1 MKEKAAFLGKQKIS
15 KLLFRM
21 SAPAMVGML
30 VMALYNVVDT
40 IFIGQ
45 AVGSLGIAG
54 VTISLPLQISFFAI
68 ALTVGIG
75 AASEISRSLG
85 SGKKESA
92 ERVLGVATWLILV
105 GSALIVL
112 FGLLFLKPILLASG
126 SNEEVLPFAMDYMRV
141 ILYGAPFLI
150 ATVVGNNLARA
161 EGNAPLAMKVMI
173 LGALVNVCLDYVF
186 LFSLQ
191 MGIAG
196 AAWATSISNIV
207 SFLWIAPYFL
217 TRKSAVPLL
226 LKYVRWHAES
236 VRKIMVVGAASF
248 MREVSF
254 VLETL
259 VLNHILIVLG
269 GSVAVA
275 AMGIL
280 MRLSM
285 MVLMPIFGVVQGLQP
300 IAGYNFGAKNF
311 NRVRL
316 VFGTAVQWGSIIAFS
331 SFVALYFFPEFWVR
345 IFVSHTET
353 ELIAVTVQGLRFMA
367 IGFGVIGF
375 QAVTGG
381 LYQALGFGKQSLIL
395 SLLRQVL
402 LLIPAIFILSHFF
415 GIIGVWWSF
424 PIAEISSA
432 IVTGIMLWHDRN
444 RLGIGTKKSCDKK
457 VFE

>member
-1 MKEKAAFLGKQKIS
+1 MQEKTAFLGTQSIK

-45 AVGSLGIAG
+45 AVGTLGIAG
-54 VTISLPLQISFFAI
+54 VTISLPLQISFFALS
-68 ALTVGIG
+68 LTVGIG
-75 AASEISRSLG
+75 ASSEISRSLG
-85 SGKKESA
+85 AGKKDSA
-92 ERVLGVATWLILV
+92 EQVLGVSAWLVFV

-112 FGLLFLKPILLASG
+112 FGLLFLRPILLASG
-126 SNEEVLPFAMDYMRV
+126 SDAEVLPFAMDYMRV

-173 LGALVNVCLDYVF
+173 LGALVNGCLDYVF
-186 LFSLQ
+186 LFPLH

-196 AAWATSISNIV
+196 AAWATSISNVV
-207 SFLWIAPYFL
+207 SFLWLAPYFL
-217 TRKSAVPLL
+217 NKKSAVPLL
-226 LKYVRWHAES
+226 WKYVRWHAES

-259 VLNHILIVLG
+259 VLNHILIALG
-269 GSVAVA
+269 GSIAVA

-311 NRVRL
+311 CRVRS
-316 VFGTAVQWGSIIAFS
+316 VFRTAVQWGTVIAFS
-331 SFVALYFFPEFWVR
+331 SFVALYFFPEFWVQ
-345 IFVSHTET
+345 IFVSHEET
-353 ELIAVTVQGLRFMA
+353 ELISVTVQGLKFMA

-375 QAVTGG
+375 QSVTGG
-381 LYQALGFGKQSLIL
+381 LYQALGFGKQSLVL

-402 LLIPAIFILSHFF
+402 FLIPAMILLAHFF
-415 GIIGVWWSF
+415 GITGVWWSF
-424 PIAEISSA
+424 PIAEIAAA
-432 IVTGIMLWHDRN
+432 IVTGGMLWKDRT
-444 RLGIGTKKSCDKK
+444 RLGLRKAQC
-457 VFE
+457 